1 MEVILQDNVS
11 NLGFVGDI
19 VKVKSGYARNF
30 LFPQKLAL
38 PADKKNI
45 AEFEHHK
52 KVIEVKKAKKKSE
65 AAELKKRI
73 EALELVIAHAAGEGE
88 KLFGSVTSSDVQ
100 QELAAKGFNVDRK
113 LIRIE
118 TQIKTIGVHEVEIV
132 LHQEVSATV
141 KVKVEAK
148 AE

>member
-30 LFPQKLAL
+30 LFPKKLAL

-52 KVIEVKKAKKKSE
+52 KAIEVKKAKKKSE

-73 EALELVIAHAAGEGE
+73 EALEIVVAHAAGEGE
-88 KLFGSVTSSDVQ
+88 KLFGSVTASDIQ
-100 QELAAKGFNVDRK
+100 QELVAKGFNVDRK
-113 LIRIE
+113 LIRVE
-118 TQIKTIGVHEVEIV
+118 TQIKTIGVHEVEVV
-132 LHQEVSATV
+132 LHQEVSAVV